1 MFLPLLPRLL
11 ARIDFPLQ
19 QRQPAPC
26 LALAWDSVEG
36 ACALRSLVA
45 CAKRRSAGIAAK

>member
-1 MFLPLLPRLL
+1 M
-11 ARIDFPLQ
+11 DFPLQ
-19 QRQPAPC
+19 QLQPAPWF
-26 LALAWDSVEG
+26 ALVCDNVDG